1 MHRIC
6 LFFAL
11 LALAACSNSRA
22 PRGPSPYSHEYRPP
36 RDENYHG
43 GAGAMILKYDAN
55 HDGAVTRAEL
65 EAGLHAEFDSH
76 DTGHTGC
83 LKPDQVAAINAE
95 RIAADQS
102 AATPLQDFRQ
112 DGCVDFQ
119 EFSSAP
125 LSVFDD
131 LDRNNDGTVSA
142 EEFKPRPGQGGEPG
156 GRRSNG
162 GNRPPQGAPLSPK
175 SRPGNSIWP

>member
-1 MHRIC
+1 MI
-6 LFFAL
+6 LAF
-11 LALAACSNSRA
+11 LALAACSNSRQPPA
-22 PRGPSPYSHEYRPP
+22 PSRFSHDYRPP

-43 GAGAMILKYDAN
+43 GPAATILKYDAN

-83 LKPDQVAAINAE
+83 LTPDQIAVINAE

-112 DGCVDFQ
+112 NGCVDFS
-119 EFSSAP
+119 EFASAP

-142 EEFKPRPGQGGEPG
+142 QELNPRAGQGAGAGNGQERRGNGANRPRP
-156 GRRSNG
+156 
-162 GNRPPQGAPLSPK
+162 
-175 SRPGNSIWP
+175 